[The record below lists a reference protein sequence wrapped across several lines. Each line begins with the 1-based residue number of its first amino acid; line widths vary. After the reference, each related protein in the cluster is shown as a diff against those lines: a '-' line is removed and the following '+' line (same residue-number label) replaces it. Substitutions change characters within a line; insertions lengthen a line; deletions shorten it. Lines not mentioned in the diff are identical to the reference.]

1 LLVKEGCGQKKCYPK
16 KGLFDLVIHA
26 WLSFCLCIMSIW
38 HLVVNGSS
46 LSIQMSISSK
56 LKRII
61 RNPTIMDYIPYT
73 CSRAA
78 PEILET
84 RNK

>member
-1 LLVKEGCGQKKCYPK
+1 LLVKKGCGHKKCYPK

-61 RNPTIMDYIPYT
+61 RNPTIMDYISNT
-73 CSRAA
+73 CSNQT
-78 PEILET
+78 ISIF
-84 RNK
+84 